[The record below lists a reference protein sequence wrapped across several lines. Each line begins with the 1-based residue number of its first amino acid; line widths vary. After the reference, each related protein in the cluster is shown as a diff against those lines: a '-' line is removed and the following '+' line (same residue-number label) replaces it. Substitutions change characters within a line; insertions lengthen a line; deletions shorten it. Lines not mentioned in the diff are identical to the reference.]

1 MIESSSCDVGTKG
14 PKERSVASMYGWLLK
29 LTVLLTTA
37 DQVSKFIAEALI
49 KPYSTVATPLGEL
62 LRFTLIYNEGAAFG
76 IMSGKQPFIMA
87 ITVVFAAGVLAY
99 WRSIWNMGLFTRM
112 AAAMMLSGSVGN
124 FIDRARTGAVV
135 DFLEVPIV
143 PLFQVFNFADAL
155 LVLGTMVFIYSMFR
169 AS

>member
-1 MIESSSCDVGTKG
+1 MIESSSCDEGTRE
-14 PKERSVASMYGWLLK
+14 PKERSSISMYGWLFKLLAS
-29 LTVLLTTA
+29 LTVA
-37 DQVSKFIAEALI
+37 DQASKFIAEALI
-49 KPYSTVATPLGEL
+49 KPYTTVHTPLGSL

-99 WRSIWNMGLFTRM
+99 WRSIWKMGLFTRI
-112 AAAMMLSGSVGN
+112 AAAMMLAGSVGN

-135 DFLEVPIV
+135 DFIEVPLV

-155 LVLGTMVFIYSMFR
+155 LVVGTVVFIYSMFR